1 MTFTNYPFESWNEDQ
16 TLFSAM
22 NSSVTW
28 YFQALDAKLGKSN
41 LQSYIEQ
48 IGYGNQNINGELS
61 SYWMESSLKISP
73 IEQVELLTSLYF
85 NDFGFTPE
93 NIQTTKES
101 IQLFS
106 DVNCTIY
113 GKTGTGCIEEKNV
126 NGWFIGFVESKNHTY
141 FFATNI
147 QAIDNATGS
156 IASEIT
162 LSILSDMNIYK
173 L

>member
-1 MTFTNYPFESWNEDQ
+1 MENFLHIGWNP
-16 TLFSAM
+16 
-22 NSSVTW
+22 
-28 YFQALDAKLGKSN
+28 
-41 LQSYIEQ
+41 
-48 IGYGNQNINGELS
+48 
-61 SYWMESSLKISP
+61 P
-73 IEQVELLTSLYF
+73 IEQVELLKSLYF

>member
-1 MTFTNYPFESWNEDQ
+1 MTTRDIKIKVTGVQ
-16 TLFSAM
+16 
-22 NSSVTW
+22 SVAGADDEPEVLELETRGT
-28 YFQALDAKLGKSN
+28 YSEKNGN
-41 LQSYIEQ
+41 RYIKYDE
-48 IGYGNQNINGELS
+48 
-61 SYWMESSLKISP
+61 
-73 IEQVELLTSLYF
+73 F
-85 NDFGFTPE
+85 
-93 NIQTTKES
+93 
-101 IQLFS
+101 
-106 DVNCTIY
+106 
-113 GKTGTGCIEEKNV
+113 IEEKNV

>member
-1 MTFTNYPFESWNEDQ
+1 M
-16 TLFSAM
+16 
-22 NSSVTW
+22 
-28 YFQALDAKLGKSN
+28 DAKLGKSN

-113 GKTGTGCIEEKNV
+113 GKTGTGCIEEK
-126 NGWFIGFVESKNHTY
+126 
-141 FFATNI
+141 
-147 QAIDNATGS
+147 
-156 IASEIT
+156 
-162 LSILSDMNIYK
+162 M
-173 L
+173 